1 MRRAQPWLGTLVD
14 IGLENVDAA
23 AAGTAIDSAFA
34 EVALVHRLMSFHDA
48 SSDIFLI
55 NRARPGD
62 ILAVHSHTWE
72 VLHAAE
78 RIRKASQGA
87 FNIACAPRL
96 VEWGQLPAQHTGAPP
111 YIPDRQILELRH
123 DGRVLKL
130 DDGWIDLGGI
140 AKGYAVD
147 LAITALRRHGISSGC
162 VNAGGD
168 LRVFGEQDY
177 RIALRDPG
185 LPARAGAEVC
195 LRNEAMATSGT
206 YFSRTERR
214 GLTASALCNGITGQ
228 AIMSA
233 GSVSVRAP
241 SCMYA
246 DALTKVVLATGD
258 TLHPALDLFAATALT
273 MNNGQ

>member
-14 IGLENVDAA
+14 IGLEDGMDAA
-23 AAGTAIDSAFA
+23 TAGRAIDSAFA

-48 SSDIFLI
+48 SSDVSLI
-55 NRARPGD
+55 NRAHPGD
-62 ILAVHSHTWE
+62 VLAVHSYTCE

-123 DGRVLKL
+123 DGKVLKR

-147 LAITALRRHGISSGC
+147 LAVAALRRHGISSGC

-177 RIALRDPG
+177 RIALRDPE
-185 LPARAGAEVC
+185 LPVRAGAEVC
-195 LRNEAMATSGT
+195 LRNEAMATSAI
-206 YFSRTERR
+206 YFSRTERN
-214 GLTASALCNGITGQ
+214 GLSASALCNGITGQ
-228 AIMSA
+228 AIMSDV
-233 GSVSVRAP
+233 SVSVRAP
-241 SCMYA
+241 SCMHA

-258 TLHPALDLFAATALT
+258 TQHPALGLFDAAALT
-273 MNNGQ
+273 MNNA